1 MRLEKGE
8 QEPCRYTGCAQL
20 EHRLITKMLRRVAS
34 VRPVVAMVMAE
45 TLVADE
51 RELSGL
57 ARLLEPD
64 DADLTFRLL
73 GDVLEEA
80 GGRA

>member
-1 MRLEKGE
+1 M
-8 QEPCRYTGCAQL
+8 TGAYADVSAVK
-20 EHRLITKMLRRVAS
+20 HRLITEMLRRVAS

-45 TLVADE
+45 ALVVADE

-57 ARLLEPD
+57 ARLLESE
-64 DADLTFRLL
+64 DAELTFRLL